1 MRRNGHCCLE
11 NGADVHTED
20 IMGETPLHKAT
31 QRGRQDVVE
40 ILCHKGPNI
49 NQHTCSGY
57 TPLHLAF
64 RIRFDFINEL
74 LKKGQESGEGPFH
87 AVEAYK
93 QAVHIGNEMVK
104 LLLSKGAK
112 VDECDFS
119 KETVL
124 HMAAVGGDV
133 ELVELL
139 LNSGANVNLR
149 SMDDERTPLD
159 IAVDAGERALD
170 MATSRGCKEVVQ
182 LLLEKDSNVAAKASH
197 G

>member
-1 MRRNGHCCLE
+1 VELLLE

-20 IMGETPLHKAT
+20 IMGETPLHKAV

-40 ILCHKGPNI
+40 ILCRKGANI
-49 NQHTCSGY
+49 NQHACSGY

-64 RIRFDFINEL
+64 RIRFDFIAEL
-74 LKKGQESGEGPFH
+74 LKEGEESGEGAFN
-87 AVEAYK
+87 AVGAYE
-93 QAVHIGNEMVK
+93 QAVRIGNEMVK

-112 VDECDFS
+112 IDDCDFS

-124 HMAAVGGDV
+124 HMAAAGGDM

-149 SMDDERTPLD
+149 SMDERTPLD
-159 IAVDAGERALD
+159 IAVHG
-170 MATSRGCKEVVQ
+170 GQQGVVQ
-182 LLLEKDSNVAAKASH
+182 LLLDRKRRMVEDVLPRKL
-197 G
+197 